1 MAFKAQLTGQCS
13 INLARFEH
21 SRFLGQDV
29 SQFGQSLGQVGCQ
42 PIGVGAEVSVVFL
55 HCQPVVLAGGVER
68 GACAIENSSELYS
81 SDRLWHQIEIPSME
95 GYNGRFTLDHCDH
108 LCSA

>member
-21 SRFLGQDV
+21 SRFLGQARFLGQDV

-42 PIGVGAEVSVVFL
+42 PIGVCAEVSVVFL

-81 SDRLWHQIEIPSME
+81 SDRL
-95 GYNGRFTLDHCDH
+95 
-108 LCSA
+108 